1 MKNSEVELCQSFFFT
16 FVMIEFHVWEY
27 KAIFIS
33 SCQTRGKGKGNIAI
47 QDDNMY
53 FESMKIL

>member
-1 MKNSEVELCQSFFFT
+1 MGKRLVT
-16 FVMIEFHVWEY
+16 EY

-33 SCQTRGKGKGNIAI
+33 SCQTRGKGKGNIGI

-53 FESMKIL
+53 FEPMKIL